1 MMIASSGR
9 TTTQAVS
16 STPASGFCA
25 KTPRGPQ
32 PIVRPPPI
40 AADCLRNSLR
50 ETFFMAVSSRL
61 RRLRRFRR
69 GVDRGAD
76 AGVSA
81 AAADVGHR
89 RVDVL
94 VARARVPREERNRRH
109 DLARLA
115 VAALRDLVVDPGLLH
130 RVQLAAL
137 GEALDGEHLLAGG

>member
-1 MMIASSGR
+1 MPSSGR
-9 TTTQAVS
+9 TTTQAVI
-16 STPASGFCA
+16 STPSLGFCA

-50 ETFFMAVSSRL
+50 ETFFMAARSRL

-69 GVDRGAD
+69 GVDRRAD
-76 AGVSA
+76 AGVGP

-94 VARARVPREERNRRH
+94 VAGAGVARE
-109 DLARLA
+109 
-115 VAALRDLVVDPGLLH
+115 
-130 RVQLAAL
+130 
-137 GEALDGEHLLAGG
+137 